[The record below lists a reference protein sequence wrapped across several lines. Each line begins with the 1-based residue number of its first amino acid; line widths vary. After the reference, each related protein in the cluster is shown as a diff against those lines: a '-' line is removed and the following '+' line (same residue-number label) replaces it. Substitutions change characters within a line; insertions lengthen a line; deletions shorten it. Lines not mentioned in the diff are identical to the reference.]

1 MDHYLCPICLRG
13 SDDGGS
19 GCGGGDGGG
28 CGGGGCGGGGFGV
41 SVFRG
46 NISSFDQKP
55 IKQLHIYEWKN
66 RNFVC
71 M

>member
-1 MDHYLCPICLRG
+1 MDHYLCPICLGG

-19 GCGGGDGGG
+19 GCGGGSCD
-28 CGGGGCGGGGFGV
+28 GGGFGV